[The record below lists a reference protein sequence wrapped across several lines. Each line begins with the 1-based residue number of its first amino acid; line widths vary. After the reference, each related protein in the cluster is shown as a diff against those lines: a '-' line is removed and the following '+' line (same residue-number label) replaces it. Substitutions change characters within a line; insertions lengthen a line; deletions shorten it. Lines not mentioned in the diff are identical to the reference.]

1 MRLIV
6 PFTSWWKTRSLALQI
21 ATVTLTVVIA
31 WWSAIE
37 WSTHE
42 LAAAV
47 SEAAASTRALRGAE
61 LTIAE
66 LGGDLVWAQRPR
78 TADERARA
86 IRHLERQSDALGPIL
101 RPYPEAAA
109 ARDGFARALANWTT
123 RPTPA
128 AMAAVDTAH
137 RRLTAAIHAAV
148 DGALDSESAT
158 ITGAGTA
165 ERRLRIA
172 LLVLIVL
179 LVVAAHASMTRS
191 LRALVRGATGLANGT
206 YESAEMAAALHGFRE
221 GTELAHAL
229 DRLGVAVSE
238 REQVARSEILQLRQ
252 IEQMKTD
259 FVSTVSHE
267 LRTPLT
273 SIRGSLGLVLS
284 TANGELGAKATRL
297 LKIASQNTDRLIR
310 LINDILDVEKIEAG
324 HVALKV
330 GPAELR
336 AVIRTTLTGMEGYA
350 TEAGVSL
357 LLAPGAPVVAMVDPD
372 RLVQVF
378 TNLVSNAIKF
388 SPAGSAVRLAIETG
402 EDAVRITVRDQG
414 PGIPAEF
421 RNKIFGKFQQ
431 ADLSDAKA
439 KNGTGLGLAIARS
452 IVVMHHG
459 DIGFESTPGGGTT
472 FIVTLPW
479 SAPPAAA
486 RRTPGGGGALVTESA
501 ARRSRPTILVAE
513 RDAGVR
519 ELLAALCAPLGE
531 VVCAATSDEALAISG
546 TTRLDA
552 AIVDPEIDPLGTA
565 LLQRLTRRHDGTTVP
580 VVVFSGREY
589 RDAELDGLVLSRT
602 HAFVKSRDSERE
614 LVMRLRAILA
624 ARRAG

>member
-21 ATVTLTVVIA
+21 ATVALTVVIV

-37 WSTHE
+37 WSAHV
-42 LAAAV
+42 LADAV
-47 SEAAASTRALRGAE
+47 AEAAASTLALRGAE
-61 LTIAE
+61 LATAE
-66 LGGDLVWAQRPR
+66 LGDDLVRVQRPA
-78 TADERARA
+78 TADARARA
-86 IRHLERQSDALGPIL
+86 VRHLELESDAIGPVL
-101 RPYPEAAA
+101 RAYPGPAAA
-109 ARDGFARALANWTT
+109 HDRFARALANWTT
-123 RPTPA
+123 RPTPR
-128 AMAAVDTAH
+128 AMAALDSAH
-137 RRLTAAIHAAV
+137 RRLTTAVHAAV
-148 DGALDSESAT
+148 DEALDSEFAAFT
-158 ITGAGTA
+158 AAGAA

-172 LLVLIVL
+172 LLLLIVL
-179 LVVAAHASMTRS
+179 LIVAAHASMTRC
-191 LRALVRGATGLANGT
+191 LRALVRGAAGLANGS
-206 YESAEMAAALHGFRE
+206 YERAEMAAALDGFRE
-221 GTELAHAL
+221 GAELANAL
-229 DRLGVAVSE
+229 DRLSIAVSE

-252 IEQMKTD
+252 VEQMKTD

-273 SIRGSLGLVLS
+273 SIRGSLGLVLA

-297 LKIASQNTDRLIR
+297 LNIASQNTDRLIR

-330 GPAELR
+330 GPTELR
-336 AVIRTTLTGMEGYA
+336 SVIRTTLTGLEGYA

-357 LLAPGAPVVAMVDPD
+357 LLAPGIPVVAMVDSD

-414 PGIPAEF
+414 PGIPPAF
-421 RNKIFGKFQQ
+421 RDKIFGKFQQ

-452 IVVMHHG
+452 IVLMHHG
-459 DIGFESTPGGGTT
+459 DIGFEPTPGGGTT

-486 RRTPGGGGALVTESA
+486 RRAPGGGA
-501 ARRSRPTILVAE
+501 AAADPPVRRSRPTILVAE
-513 RDAGVR
+513 CDAGVR
-519 ELLAALCAPLGE
+519 ELLVALCAPLGDII
-531 VVCAATSDEALAISG
+531 CAATIDEALAISEG
-546 TTRLDA
+546 TLLDA
-552 AIVDPEIDPLGTA
+552 AIVDPEIDPRGTA

-580 VVVFSGREY
+580 VLVFSGREY
-589 RDAELDGLVLSRT
+589 GDAELDGLVLSRT

-614 LVMRLRAILA
+614 LVMRLGAVLA